1 MGGRK
6 KRYGSGRYTVSGY
19 RVSEVPEAP
28 SPSPKRPKELLRRI
42 IMLLLAVVAA
52 VSAFLLI
59 RYFVWQAQSLRQAEE
74 LKALYYRTEEP
85 QPAVPSP
92 QATAEPTQASPRPQ
106 ATAVPPMPTTVP
118 AYLHNPTLKVSDTF
132 KKLQKT
138 NKDIV
143 AWLSVEGHLDQ
154 AVVQRNNSYYLTHDY
169 LGHRNDNGALFLD
182 ESCLL
187 EKRPNALIVFGHNMK
202 TEAMFGWLHR
212 YRQLNFYRQN
222 PFVTCNTLYEDG
234 RYVIFAISDI
244 SLLNGSLKY
253 LNIYDLNSPD
263 AARREDAICRLY
275 SLSEHP
281 HAVDVAV
288 GDQLL
293 VLVTCTGDDNTRLLV
308 TARRIRDNES
318 EATLQYSIQHT
329 TR

>member
-1 MGGRK
+1 MN
-6 KRYGSGRYTVSGY
+6 GY
-19 RVSEVPEAP
+19 RVSEVPQAQPP
-28 SPSPKRPKELLRRI
+28 SSKQPKELLRRI
-42 IMLLLAVVAA
+42 FMLLLAVVAI

-59 RYFVWQAQSLRQAEE
+59 RYFVWQAQSRRQAEA
-74 LKALYYRTEEP
+74 LKAIYYSTKEP
-85 QPAVPSP
+85 QAAAASP
-92 QATAEPTQASPRPQ
+92 QPTAAPTKAEPRPQ

-118 AYLHNPTLKVSDTF
+118 AYLHNPTLKVSETF
-132 KKLQKT
+132 RKLQKT

-154 AVVQRNNSYYLTHDY
+154 AVVQRNNSYYLTRDY

-187 EKRPNALIVFGHNMK
+187 EKRPDALIIFGHNMK

-234 RYVIFAISDI
+234 RYVIFAVSTI

-253 LNIYDLNSPD
+253 LSIYDLNSSNS
-263 AARREDAICRLY
+263 ARRESAIRQLC

-281 HAVDVAV
+281 QAVEVTA

-308 TARRIRDNES
+308 AARRIRDNES
-318 EATLQYSIQHT
+318 ESSLQYSIQHT